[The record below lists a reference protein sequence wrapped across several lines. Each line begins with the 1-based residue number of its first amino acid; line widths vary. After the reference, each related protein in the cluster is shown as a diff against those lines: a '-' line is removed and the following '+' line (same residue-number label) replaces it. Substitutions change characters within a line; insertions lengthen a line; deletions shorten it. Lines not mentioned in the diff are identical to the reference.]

1 MHNSGWMNDEPVT
14 FCPSVV
20 HSYYPSSPLTL
31 EILNCTQA
39 GTTLSNQK
47 GLGPSSGSVS
57 YVGLPISYSVYVSQ
71 GWSQTWWLK
80 TTKFI
85 SNFWRS
91 DVQNP
96 GLSRGMLPSS
106 SSRGESVSWFFQLL
120 VADSTTWLVAVSL
133 QGQHLQ
139 ISLWSFFTLQ
149 SPLRVVKSHPASLL
163 Q

>member
-1 MHNSGWMNDEPVT
+1 MKDEPVT

-39 GTTLSNQK
+39 GTTLWNQK

-57 YVGLPISYSVYVSQ
+57 YVGLPTSYSVYVSQ
-71 GWSQTWWLK
+71 GWSQTWWLQ

-85 SNFWRS
+85 SNCS
-91 DVQNP
+91 GGQMTKTQVSA
-96 GLSRGMLPSS
+96 GGTLPSS

-120 VADSTTWLVAVSL
+120 MSDSTTWFVAVSL

-149 SPLRVVKSHPASLL
+149 SPLHAVKSHPASLL